1 MVVKFGLIKGPV
13 VSRNFSLA
21 ASQVFKH
28 LSGCFVQFNSSGN
41 VLIATA
47 AVTDLIGWAMTG
59 EWTSSSTAGVDKVA
73 VNTALDAEYEMPIY
87 GDGPS
92 GTAITETTLKGY
104 IGKMCDLDVTSN
116 IQSVNPSGTSYNV
129 VQIVGYNYYGS
140 GAGQQT
146 LIVKLVS
153 KNLTTQA

>member
-1 MVVKFGLIKGPV
+1 
-13 VSRNFSLA
+13 
-21 ASQVFKH
+21 
-28 LSGCFVQFNSSGN
+28 
-41 VLIATA
+41 
-47 AVTDLIGWAMTG
+47 
-59 EWTSSSTAGVDKVA
+59 
-73 VNTALDAEYEMPIY
+73 MPIY

-104 IGKMCDLDVTSN
+104 IGKMCDLDVTSD

-129 VQIVGYNYYGS
+129 VQIVGYKYYGA

-146 LIVKLVS
+146 LIVKLVP